1 MATGASTANLAIIL
15 IDARKGVLTQTRR
28 HSFIVSL
35 LGIRHVVV
43 AVNKMDL
50 VGYDKQVFDRI
61 VRGLSSCSAR
71 SLDRRTSASCRS
83 RR

>member
-1 MATGASTANLAIIL
+1 MVTGASTADCAVMLV
-15 IDARKGVLTQTRR
+15 DARKGVLTQTPAAQLL
-28 HSFIVSL
+28 VSL

-50 VGYDKQVFDRI
+50 VDMTRRAFREIEADVPRARGADRP
-61 VRGLSSCSAR
+61 AT
-71 SLDRRTSASCRS
+71 TSRASRS